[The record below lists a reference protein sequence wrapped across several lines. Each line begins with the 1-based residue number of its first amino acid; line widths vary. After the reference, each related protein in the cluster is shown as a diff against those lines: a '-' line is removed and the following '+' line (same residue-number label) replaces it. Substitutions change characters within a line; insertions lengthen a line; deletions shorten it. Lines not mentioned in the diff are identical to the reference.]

1 MLQAHNL
8 LLSSCATIKS
18 CPPPAIARAVAMA
31 TGQDVQ
37 RLSHFT
43 SQVISLAQ
51 VWRMVPNNAMHV
63 LWWPVLSHITSIE
76 MKNAH

>member
-8 LLSSCATIKS
+8 LLSSCATMKS

-37 RLSHFT
+37 RLSHFMA
-43 SQVISLAQ
+43 QVISLTQ
-51 VWRMVPNNAMHV
+51 VWGMVPNNSMHV
-63 LWWPVLSHITSIE
+63 LWLPVFCHIASME
-76 MKNAH
+76 MKNAL